1 MTTDKQ
7 VEEPID
13 LKVNEELDGSATV
26 DLPDNM
32 VAEDTQDEPEVKVH
46 QEDDVQ
52 EDPNETRVQRNR
64 RKQKRDIAKAVS
76 SEKELQLNLLRKQNE
91 ELMARLSVVER
102 KTHNADLARIEKA
115 IEDQETRVN
124 YAKIKMSEAMS
135 AGDGDTYNQAQ
146 EIWLEARNQVSALKN
161 VKEQASRPQVTNSIP
176 DPRLQKHAT
185 EWMERNAWYNP
196 NGSDTDTRIAKIV
209 DEELSH
215 FLAWL
220 KAWVIPAEVADPMSR
235 YGIKSVI
242 SEKVR
247 EAAFQSSPESGL
259 LELIQA
265 WWAKLPSSE
274 SRKPWVG
281 TALELR
287 EVLTT
292 SLETSSRDALRG
304 LEGNKLGYKLK
315 DLCARPDTGLS
326 LIPKTSKKKDCNKY
340 KIFIT
345 DVESSAKPSSVHV
358 NVG

>member
-32 VAEDTQDEPEVKVH
+32 VAEDTQDEPEVKVQ

-209 DEELSH
+209 DEELIKEG
-215 FLAWL
+215 W
-220 KAWVIPAEVADPMSR
+220 DPTNSDYWEELDNRLSKRINHR
-235 YGIKSVI
+235 YNDNTSVRTV
-242 SEKVR
+242 SKGPRSV
-247 EAAFQSSPESGL
+247 
-259 LELIQA
+259 
-265 WWAKLPSSE
+265 
-274 SRKPWVG
+274 V
-281 TALELR
+281 
-287 EVLTT
+287 
-292 SLETSSRDALRG
+292 TSSGR
-304 LEGNKLGYKLK
+304 ESVNGNSNRATMTLLPEQVRAIKEAGMWDDPIKRAKIIKRYASQ
-315 DLCARPDTGLS
+315 AR
-326 LIPKTSKKKDCNKY
+326 NNQY
-340 KIFIT
+340 
-345 DVESSAKPSSVHV
+345 
-358 NVG
+358 

>member
-26 DLPDNM
+26 DLPENM
-32 VAEDTQDEPEVKVH
+32 VAEDTQDEPEVKVQ
-46 QEDDVQ
+46 QEDDVH

-209 DEELSH
+209 DEELIKEG
-215 FLAWL
+215 W
-220 KAWVIPAEVADPMSR
+220 DPTNSDYWEELDNRLSKRINHR
-235 YGIKSVI
+235 YNDNTSVRTV
-242 SEKVR
+242 SKGPRSV
-247 EAAFQSSPESGL
+247 
-259 LELIQA
+259 
-265 WWAKLPSSE
+265 
-274 SRKPWVG
+274 V
-281 TALELR
+281 
-287 EVLTT
+287 
-292 SLETSSRDALRG
+292 TSSGR
-304 LEGNKLGYKLK
+304 ESVNGNSNRATMTLLPEQVRAIKEAGMWDDPIKRAKIIKRYASQ
-315 DLCARPDTGLS
+315 AR
-326 LIPKTSKKKDCNKY
+326 NNQY
-340 KIFIT
+340 
-345 DVESSAKPSSVHV
+345 
-358 NVG
+358 

>member
-26 DLPDNM
+26 DLPENM

-91 ELMARLSVVER
+91 ELMTRLSVVER

-146 EIWLEARNQVSALKN
+146 EIWLEARNQVSALRN

-209 DEELSH
+209 DEELIKEG
-215 FLAWL
+215 W
-220 KAWVIPAEVADPMSR
+220 DPTNGDYWEELDNRLSKRINHR
-235 YGIKSVI
+235 YNDNTSVRTV
-242 SEKVR
+242 SKGPRSV
-247 EAAFQSSPESGL
+247 
-259 LELIQA
+259 
-265 WWAKLPSSE
+265 
-274 SRKPWVG
+274 V
-281 TALELR
+281 
-287 EVLTT
+287 
-292 SLETSSRDALRG
+292 TSSGR
-304 LEGNKLGYKLK
+304 ESVNGNSNRATMTLLPEQVRAIKEAGMWDDPIKRAKIIKRYASQ
-315 DLCARPDTGLS
+315 AR
-326 LIPKTSKKKDCNKY
+326 NNQY
-340 KIFIT
+340 
-345 DVESSAKPSSVHV
+345 
-358 NVG
+358 

>member
-32 VAEDTQDEPEVKVH
+32 VAEDTQDEPEVKVQ
-46 QEDDVQ
+46 QEDDVH

-209 DEELSH
+209 DEELIKEG
-215 FLAWL
+215 W
-220 KAWVIPAEVADPMSR
+220 DPTNSDYWEELDNRLSKRINHR
-235 YGIKSVI
+235 YNDNTSVRTV
-242 SEKVR
+242 SKGPRSV
-247 EAAFQSSPESGL
+247 
-259 LELIQA
+259 
-265 WWAKLPSSE
+265 
-274 SRKPWVG
+274 V
-281 TALELR
+281 
-287 EVLTT
+287 
-292 SLETSSRDALRG
+292 TSSGR
-304 LEGNKLGYKLK
+304 ESVNGNSNRATMTLLPEQVRAIKEAGMWDDPIKRAKIIKRYASQ
-315 DLCARPDTGLS
+315 AR
-326 LIPKTSKKKDCNKY
+326 NNQY
-340 KIFIT
+340 
-345 DVESSAKPSSVHV
+345 
-358 NVG
+358 